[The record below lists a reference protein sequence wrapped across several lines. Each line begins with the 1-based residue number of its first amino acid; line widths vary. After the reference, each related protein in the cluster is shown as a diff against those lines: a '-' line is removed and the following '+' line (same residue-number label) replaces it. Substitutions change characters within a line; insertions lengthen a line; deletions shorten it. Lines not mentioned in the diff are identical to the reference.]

1 MAQLTVNFN
10 AAYAVPHKNRM
21 KQSRVADE
29 YFSRRGNVASAKTF
43 WLASSGKFPQNF
55 RCAP

>member
-10 AAYAVPHKNRM
+10 AAYAVPDKNRM
-21 KQSRVADE
+21 KQLRDANE
-29 YFSRRGNVASAKTF
+29 YFSRRGNAALAKTF

-55 RCAP
+55 RCAQ